1 MQGLLPSYLQ
11 TYHNDVSEGA
21 YLTSSTTQN
30 KINSIPARNKVS
42 ENSFFS
48 VLKN

>member
-21 YLTSSTTQN
+21 YLTRSTAQN
-30 KINSIPARNKVS
+30 KINSIPARNKYLRIH
-42 ENSFFS
+42 FFPY
-48 VLKN
+48 